1 MIPTWY
7 LHFKRIDGLNEI
19 LRNHS
24 IISTL
29 FLQPTAYRFAFCF
42 NFIFTATP
50 RSTYLSRAAETQ
62 REMLARHHAMTA
74 GEKVSRW
81 LSGDRRVEED
91 SDVIGS
97 RLRRRIC
104 SRRRRRRR
112 RSGSSRSRRSRRRC

>member
-1 MIPTWY
+1 MILTWY
-7 LHFKRIDGLNEI
+7 LHFKRIDGLNKI
-19 LRNHS
+19 LRSHS

-97 RLRRRIC
+97 I
-104 SRRRRRRR
+104 
-112 RSGSSRSRRSRRRC
+112 SSSEEHGMYIN